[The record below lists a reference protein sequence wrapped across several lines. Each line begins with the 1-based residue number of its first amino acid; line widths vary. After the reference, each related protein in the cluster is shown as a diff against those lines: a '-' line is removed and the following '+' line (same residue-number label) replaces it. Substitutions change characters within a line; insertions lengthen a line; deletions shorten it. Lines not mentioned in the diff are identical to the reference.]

1 MPELTPGQ
9 YQIVYNFLS
18 LAIAC
23 MFASFVFF
31 VLGRESV
38 APRYRGSVI
47 ASALV
52 VFIAGYHY
60 YRIFGSWEA
69 AYTVSETGSYIATGA
84 SFNDVYRYVDWLLT
98 VPLLMVEL
106 VIVLGLAKR
115 ETQLLIAK
123 LGGAAFLMI
132 ALGYP
137 GEVDKESTGLF
148 SNRGLWGF
156 LSTIPFAYILF
167 VVFRELKAA
176 MAKASPQ
183 VAILLRNAGLLTL
196 FTWGFYPIAYMAPF
210 YGLSGA
216 GAEVFLQIGYS
227 IADIAAKCGYG
238 LIIFNIAR
246 LRSQEEFPEYAA
258 YAHGH
263 GQTVEAARS

>member
-1 MPELTPGQ
+1 MPELTLGQ
-9 YQIVYNFLS
+9 FETVYNMLS

-31 VLGRESV
+31 VLAKNNV
-38 APRYRGSVI
+38 APVYRGSII

-60 YRIFGSWEA
+60 FRIFDSWEA
-69 AYTVSETGSYIATGA
+69 AYTLNAAGTAFIPSGEP
-84 SFNDVYRYVDWLLT
+84 FNDAYRYIDWILT

-106 VIVLGLAKR
+106 VIVMSLGKVLTKS
-115 ETQLLIAK
+115 LIAK
-123 LGGAAFLMI
+123 LGIAAFLMI

-137 GEVDKESTGLF
+137 GEIDKESTALF
-148 SNRGLWGF
+148 SNRGLWGL
-156 LSTIPFAYILF
+156 LSTIPFVYILF
-167 VVFRELKAA
+167 TVIKYLKIS
-176 MAKASPQ
+176 MKNTSPQ

-196 FTWGFYPIAYMAPF
+196 FTWGFYPIAFMAPF

-216 GAEVFLQIGYS
+216 NAEVFLQVGYS

-238 LIIFNIAR
+238 LLIYN
-246 LRSQEEFPEYAA
+246 
-258 YAHGH
+258 
-263 GQTVEAARS
+263 